1 MKKIILPLPIF
12 FILFANAQTKKEEKF
27 VESNNY
33 ILTSNTGILM
43 QKYYLDTKAVIYS
56 HEKELG
62 ENFNKL
68 LILNQ
73 KEYRK
78 AIKDNLWKDDL
89 SKQDKETAKVVY
101 LNNLTSKL
109 ENYKLEVLE
118 KLDNILQNKK

>member
-1 MKKIILPLPIF
+1 M
-12 FILFANAQTKKEEKF
+12 
-27 VESNNY
+27 
-33 ILTSNTGILM
+33 
-43 QKYYLDTKAVIYS
+43 
-56 HEKELG
+56 
-62 ENFNKL
+62 

-78 AIKDNLWKDDL
+78 AIKDNFWKDDL